1 MRRNAVI
8 SRPLFQTRRPT
19 PNAMQTP
26 TAHSLTDNEFDR
38 IVAGLYDAATGGA
51 EWSAALEPVR
61 QTFGA
66 RTTVLHTLDIAD
78 GRVLS
83 LHATG
88 QSMERIAYD
97 YVADWERRDPRKF
110 RLLRLGAAG
119 LDRWLHCSD
128 EFDAGYRERDPFFRD
143 FLPGCEI
150 PLDERIV
157 TGFVLEL
164 HASRG
169 PLDADERELARRFGE
184 HMRQALISHERMRR
198 LAAQTLVG
206 HQLLQAF
213 PYPMWLVDADR
224 GIHFANAAA
233 SAVEA
238 VEEPLRRQLGRL
250 RLADPALDRQLSV
263 ELHGLMA
270 LPHHTRRPMRLGA
283 CADTGDNAQW
293 LHLAVLDAREVM
305 GQAFG
310 PHRYVLAT
318 LFRPSD
324 VSALDPFALAQMFDL
339 TPAVA
344 RVASMLAEGM
354 EPAAIAERLNIR
366 LSTVR
371 THVREVLA
379 ALGQKRITDVVRVL
393 RQGEALWALGPDRR

>member
-1 MRRNAVI
+1 MD
-8 SRPLFQTRRPT
+8 T
-19 PNAMQTP
+19 PSART
-26 TAHSLTDNEFDR
+26 LTDNEFDR
-38 IVAGLYDAATGGA
+38 IVSRLYDAATGGT
-51 EWSAALEPVR
+51 EWSTALEPVR
-61 QTFGA
+61 QVFGA
-66 RTTVLHTLDIAD
+66 RATVLHTLDIAD

-88 QSMERIAYD
+88 PSMERIAYD
-97 YVADWERRDPRKF
+97 YVADWERKDPRKF

-119 LDRWLHCSD
+119 LDQWLHCSD
-128 EFDAGYRERDPFFRD
+128 EFDVGYRERDPFFRN
-143 FLPGCEI
+143 FLPASEIGFNSHIAI
-150 PLDERIV
+150 PLGERIV

-164 HASRG
+164 HAARG
-169 PLDADERELARRFGE
+169 PLDADERELARRFGD

-213 PYPMWLVDADR
+213 AYPMWLIDADR

-233 SAVEA
+233 AAVEDR
-238 VEEPLRRQLGRL
+238 EQPLRRQQGRL
-250 RLADPALDRQLSV
+250 RLRDPALDRRLSL
-263 ELHGLMA
+263 ELHALMGQ
-270 LPHHTRRPMRLGA
+270 PHHTRRPVRLGA
-283 CADTGDNAQW
+283 PGDFSDDVQW

-318 LFRPSD
+318 LFRPSE
-324 VSALDPFALAQMFDL
+324 VTALDPFALAQMFDL

-344 RVASMLAEGM
+344 RVAAMLAEGA

-379 ALGQKRITDVVRVL
+379 ALGQKRVTDVVRVL
-393 RQGEALWALGPDRR
+393 RQGEALWSLGDAGPPK